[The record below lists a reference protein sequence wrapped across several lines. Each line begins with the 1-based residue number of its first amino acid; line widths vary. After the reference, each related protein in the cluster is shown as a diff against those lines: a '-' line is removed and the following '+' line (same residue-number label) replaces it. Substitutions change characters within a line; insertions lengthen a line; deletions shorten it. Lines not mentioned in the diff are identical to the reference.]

1 VETQA
6 HIAGLVLAG
15 GRSARFGAPKAQAV
29 LGDASLATH
38 VARALKRHVG
48 MLAIAG
54 AASPTDFDATVLA
67 DPADAPPG
75 PLAGILAGL
84 EWAADH
90 GVDWLATAPCDAP
103 LIPTSL
109 VPRLFDAASASGA
122 RLALAATRDGWQPL
136 CALWRTDLAEDLRR
150 ALAGGR
156 HPSVQGFA
164 KASGASV
171 VTFEDADGFLNI
183 NTPQDFALA
192 QAILARRRD

>member
-1 VETQA
+1 
-6 HIAGLVLAG
+6 VLAG
-15 GRSARFGAPKAQAV
+15 GKSARFGAPKAQAI

-75 PLAGILAGL
+75 
-84 EWAADH
+84 
-90 GVDWLATAPCDAP
+90 LATAPCDAP